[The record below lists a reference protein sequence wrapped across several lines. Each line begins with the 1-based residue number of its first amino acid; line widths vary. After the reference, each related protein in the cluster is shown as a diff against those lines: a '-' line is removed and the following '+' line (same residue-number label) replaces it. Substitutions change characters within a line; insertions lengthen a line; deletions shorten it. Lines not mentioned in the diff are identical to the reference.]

1 MPSRLSHYSRIRAT
15 DETYKEI
22 ASAERYTT
30 RGIPAF
36 ALQEVACIVNKQIL
50 DSGIQDDGFKWPFR
64 ARSDVA
70 PIVGTMKIDKKMSS
84 RMHNRGLTS
93 QRRKSKL
100 CVPGQ
105 PDIPSWPPTVAD

>member
-1 MPSRLSHYSRIRAT
+1 MPSRLSHYSRRRAI

-30 RGIPAF
+30 RRVPAF

-50 DSGIQDDGFKWPFR
+50 DSRIQDNRFKWPFG
-64 ARSDVA
+64 ARSDMA
-70 PIVGTMKIDKKMSS
+70 PIVGTMKIDKEMLS
-84 RMHNRGLTS
+84 RIQDGGLTS
-93 QRRKSKL
+93 QRHRSRL